1 MSANFALR
9 LSDLR
14 KEKNLSQ
21 KEAASCLGVSQALL
35 SHYEKGIREC
45 GLDFLKRACDYY
57 DVTSDYLLGL
67 TDSRNG
73 LNDIYDIIDC
83 YKHVILNRI
92 FEFVYEGVMTIKEKE
107 LFGTNRLLQELIW
120 HEGLEKTNKF
130 GMIRDLLDELEK
142 DKTFETLEYVV
153 DEIQKQCEVLKIDCD
168 VFALKGLR
176 HAKRIVKAH
185 GSLYDEN
192 NLFKTFNQ
200 TNNYFCNLVLM

>member
-45 GLDFLKRACDYY
+45 GLEFLKRACDYY

-73 LNDIYDIIDC
+73 LNDIYDMD
-83 YKHVILNRI
+83 ILPTDSELKIKTILRALVDMT
-92 FEFVYEGVMTIKEKE
+92 ERLSAAGESSTDKLRDELLLSVYRFALLSVKYGVSDKNW
-107 LFGTNRLLQELIW
+107 F
-120 HEGLEKTNKF
+120 
-130 GMIRDLLDELEK
+130 LLDTRDGDILASHVLDKMFSGKRQNEK
-142 DKTFETLEYVV
+142 SA
-153 DEIQKQCEVLKIDCD
+153 QS
-168 VFALKGLR
+168 A
-176 HAKRIVKAH
+176 
-185 GSLYDEN
+185 YDEMPEYLETVIRHSEELLRTRYLKMLEPEN
-192 NLFKTFNQ
+192 E
-200 TNNYFCNLVLM
+200 

>member
-73 LNDIYDIIDC
+73 LNDIYDMD
-83 YKHVILNRI
+83 ILPTDSELKIKTILRALVDMT
-92 FEFVYEGVMTIKEKE
+92 ERLSAVGESSTDKLRDELLLSVYRFALLSVKYGVSDKNW
-107 LFGTNRLLQELIW
+107 F
-120 HEGLEKTNKF
+120 
-130 GMIRDLLDELEK
+130 LLDTRDGDILASHVLDKMFSGKRQNEK
-142 DKTFETLEYVV
+142 SA
-153 DEIQKQCEVLKIDCD
+153 QS
-168 VFALKGLR
+168 A
-176 HAKRIVKAH
+176 
-185 GSLYDEN
+185 YDEMPEYLETVIRHSEELLRTRYLKMLEPEN
-192 NLFKTFNQ
+192 E
-200 TNNYFCNLVLM
+200 

>member
-21 KEAASCLGVSQALL
+21 KEAASCLGVSQTLL

-73 LNDIYDIIDC
+73 LNDIYDMD
-83 YKHVILNRI
+83 ILPTDSELKIKTILRALVDMT
-92 FEFVYEGVMTIKEKE
+92 ERLSAAGESSTDKLRDELLLSVYRFALLSVKYGVSDKNW
-107 LFGTNRLLQELIW
+107 F
-120 HEGLEKTNKF
+120 
-130 GMIRDLLDELEK
+130 LLDTRDGDILASHVLDKMFSGKRQNEK
-142 DKTFETLEYVV
+142 SAQSAY
-153 DEIQKQCEVLKIDCD
+153 DEIPEYLETVIRHSEELLRTRYLKM
-168 VFALKGLR
+168 LEP
-176 HAKRIVKAH
+176 
-185 GSLYDEN
+185 EN
-192 NLFKTFNQ
+192 E
-200 TNNYFCNLVLM
+200 